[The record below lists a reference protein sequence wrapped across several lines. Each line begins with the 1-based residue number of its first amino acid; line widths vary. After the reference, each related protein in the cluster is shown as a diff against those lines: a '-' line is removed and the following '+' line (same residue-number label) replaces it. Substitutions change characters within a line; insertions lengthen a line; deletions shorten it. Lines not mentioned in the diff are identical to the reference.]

1 MPPCTAVFLMG
12 GCGRSRMAAEAVL
25 KQGVTDR
32 SLYKALPETINMV
45 GRRLIRA
52 LAVPDRVRPRGSP
65 RRQAG
70 PSRR

>member
-32 SLYKALPETINMV
+32 SLYRALLETINMV
-45 GRRLIRA
+45 GAAVRHRLPTMIPAFRHRR
-52 LAVPDRVRPRGSP
+52 RG
-65 RRQAG
+65 RRSAFG
-70 PSRR
+70 